1 MTSVH
6 PDLPPLSVI
15 QAALC
20 KTTETLA
27 RELAHPSESAPEWSE
42 FEWLVARAAAA
53 MHGVSPL
60 LAASLRWSGPP
71 GWHRFLQDQRA
82 HTAERHARIEA
93 LLRLIDRGTRDAGI
107 AAIALKGAELH
118 AMGLY
123 EPGER
128 PMGDVDLLARA
139 ADVSSTTRVL
149 ESLGFHESFSS
160 RRHQILTPV
169 GDHPPARC
177 LGEHSDNHLKIEL
190 HERIGETLPLKTTDI
205 TEQLYPPHPHPGLN
219 RYPSRAA
226 LMIHLLLHAAGA
238 IASRILRLLQLH
250 DVALLSARM
259 TEADWEE
266 VLLPRRGNASCWW
279 ALPPLLLT
287 ARYYPTTIPDDVLIA
302 AGARCPRLLRRVV
315 RRRSLSKMSLSSLHI
330 EAFPG
335 IEWSQSVSEA
345 AHFVV
350 SRVFPSR
357 EVLRLRPQVTSTRI
371 SASATRWQQLS
382 QGRRILLWLAAP
394 QPRAETLYPVR
405 LALSET
411 HDPARE
417 ATR

>member
-1 MTSVH
+1 
-6 PDLPPLSVI
+6 
-15 QAALC
+15 
-20 KTTETLA
+20 
-27 RELAHPSESAPEWSE
+27 
-42 FEWLVARAAAA
+42 
-53 MHGVSPL
+53 
-60 LAASLRWSGPP
+60 
-71 GWHRFLQDQRA
+71 
-82 HTAERHARIEA
+82 
-93 LLRLIDRGTRDAGI
+93 
-107 AAIALKGAELH
+107 
-118 AMGLY
+118 
-123 EPGER
+123 
-128 PMGDVDLLARA
+128 
-139 ADVSSTTRVL
+139 
-149 ESLGFHESFSS
+149 
-160 RRHQILTPV
+160 
-169 GDHPPARC
+169 
-177 LGEHSDNHLKIEL
+177 
-190 HERIGETLPLKTTDI
+190 
-205 TEQLYPPHPHPGLN
+205 
-219 RYPSRAA
+219 
-226 LMIHLLLHAAGA
+226 
-238 IASRILRLLQLH
+238 
-250 DVALLSARM
+250 
-259 TEADWEE
+259 
-266 VLLPRRGNASCWW
+266 
-279 ALPPLLLT
+279 LPPLLLT